1 MVSEKRRGC
10 ESSLRG
16 KQSTDAHRTCN
27 KTCAMFHLRIFFE
40 VERKTAFTKGSYH
53 LTEKKGWGVESII
66 ILVSD
71 LLGYRR
77 SATSVT
83 V

>member
-1 MVSEKRRGC
+1 MCDVSP
-10 ESSLRG
+10 
-16 KQSTDAHRTCN
+16 DN
-27 KTCAMFHLRIFFE
+27 FFE
-40 VERKTAFTKGSYH
+40 VERKTAFTKGAYH

-77 SATSVT
+77 SATPLRFEPKKGANFCSAPSGREIGKW
-83 V
+83 